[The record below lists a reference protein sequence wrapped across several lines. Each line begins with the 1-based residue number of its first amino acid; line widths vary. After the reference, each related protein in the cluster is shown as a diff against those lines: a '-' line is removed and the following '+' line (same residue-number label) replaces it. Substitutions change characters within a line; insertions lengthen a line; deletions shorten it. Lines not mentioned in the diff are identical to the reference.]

1 LARYG
6 ILTAGGDCPGLNAVL
21 RATGKTLLGH
31 GHELIGF
38 EDGFLGIMN
47 RRYRVLN
54 QQDLSGIL
62 TIGGTILGTSNRDNP
77 FKWCAPEALLRGEPQ
92 VDCSD
97 HAVEFLHEL
106 GIKGLIVIGG
116 DGSLNIAHRLQ
127 SEKNI
132 PCIGVPKTI
141 DNDLQA
147 TDVTFGFDTAVQI
160 ATECI
165 DRLHSTAMSH
175 HRAMV
180 VEIMGRYAGWLTL
193 HAGVAGGADVILL
206 PEIPY
211 DVRRVCDVIAKR
223 SQVGKRFSILAVS
236 EGAKPLGGGVTVARR
251 VVGSHDPI
259 RLGGIAQRIA
269 SEIEDMAGVETR
281 ATVLGHIQRGGSPS
295 SMDRLLATGFGH
307 LAAELVLEN
316 AWGQMAAYQ
325 CGKFVPV
332 EIASA
337 ISGLKLVTPDNP
349 LIAAARAIGVSFG
362 DETLNGVA
370 EDEVEEKAG

>member
-1 LARYG
+1 MARYG

-21 RATGKTLLGH
+21 RATGKTLIGH
-31 GHELIGF
+31 GHEIIGF
-38 EDGFLGIMN
+38 EDGFLGLME
-47 RRYRVLN
+47 RRYRTLT
-54 QQDLSGIL
+54 QHDLSGIL
-62 TIGGTILGTSNRDNP
+62 MLGGTILGTSNRDNP
-77 FKWCAPEALLRGEPQ
+77 FKWCSQEALMRGEPQ
-92 VDCSD
+92 TDCSERAID
-97 HAVEFLHEL
+97 LIKEL
-106 GIKGLIVIGG
+106 GIAGMIIVGG
-116 DGSLNIAHRLQ
+116 DGSLSIAHRLN
-127 SEKNI
+127 SEKGV
-132 PCIGVPKTI
+132 PCVGVPKTI

-193 HAGVAGGADVILL
+193 HAGVAGGADVILI

-211 DVRRVCDVIAKR
+211 NVEEVCNVIAQR
-223 SQVGKRFSILAVS
+223 SHVGKRFSILAVS

-251 VVGSHDPI
+251 VAGSHDPI
-259 RLGGIAQRIA
+259 RLGGIAQRLA
-269 SEIEDMAGVETR
+269 TEIEDLAGVETR

-307 LAAELVLEN
+307 LAAELVLDN

-325 CGKFVPV
+325 CGRFVAVPIQEAV
-332 EIASA
+332 SR
-337 ISGLKLVTPDNP
+337 LKLVQPDNS
-349 LIAAARAIGVSFG
+349 LIAAARAVGVSFG
-362 DETLNGVA
+362 DGA
-370 EDEVEEKAG
+370 SKASAAPAPS

>member
-1 LARYG
+1 MAKYG

-21 RATGKTLLGH
+21 RAAGKTLLAK

-38 EDGFLGIMN
+38 EDGFLGIME
-47 RRYRVLN
+47 RRCRPLG
-54 QQDLSGIL
+54 QHDLSGIL
-62 TIGGTILGTSNRDNP
+62 TLGGTILGSSNRDNP
-77 FKWCAPEALLRGEPQ
+77 FKWCSMEALTKGEEQ

-97 HAVEFLHEL
+97 RAAEYLREL
-106 GIKGLIVIGG
+106 GVAGLIVIGG
-116 DGSLNIAHRLQ
+116 DGSLSIAHRFNT
-127 SEKNI
+127 EKGI
-132 PCIGVPKTI
+132 PCVGVPKTI

-180 VEIMGRYAGWLTL
+180 VEVMGRYAGWLTL

-211 DVRRVCDVIAKR
+211 NVETVCRVIGER

-236 EGAKPLGGGVTVARR
+236 EGARPAGGDLTVARR
-251 VVGSHDPI
+251 VKGSHDPI
-259 RLGGIAQRIA
+259 RLGGIAQRLA
-269 SEIEDMAGVETR
+269 SEIEDLAGVETR

-295 SMDRLLATGFGH
+295 SLDRLLATGFGH

-316 AWGQMAAYQ
+316 AWGQMAAYV
-325 CGKFVPV
+325 CGNFVPV
-332 EIASA
+332 A
-337 ISGLKLVTPDNP
+337 IENAVSRLKLVPPDNP
-349 LIAAARAIGVSFG
+349 YIAAARAVGVSFG
-362 DETLNGVA
+362 DA
-370 EDEVEEKAG
+370 

>member
-1 LARYG
+1 
-6 ILTAGGDCPGLNAVL
+6 LNAVL
-21 RATGKTLLGH
+21 RATGKTLIGH

-38 EDGFLGIMN
+38 EDGFLGIME
-47 RRYRVLN
+47 RRHRVLSQN
-54 QQDLSGIL
+54 DLSGIL
-62 TIGGTILGTSNRDNP
+62 TLGGTIIGTSNRDNP
-77 FKWCAPEALLRGEPQ
+77 FKWCSQDALVRGESQ
-92 VDCSD
+92 EDCSD
-97 HAVEFLHEL
+97 HAVAYLNEL
-106 GIKGLIVIGG
+106 GIKGLVVIGG
-116 DGSLNIAHRLQ
+116 DGSLNIAHRFQ
-127 SEKNI
+127 TEKGVQ
-132 PCIGVPKTI
+132 CIGVPKTI

-211 DVRRVCDVIAKR
+211 NVQQVCKVIAKR

-251 VVGSHDPI
+251 VAGSHDPI
-259 RLGGIAQRIA
+259 RLGGIAQRLA

-295 SMDRLLATGFGH
+295 SMDRILATGFGH
-307 LAAELVLEN
+307 LAAELVLQN

-332 EIASA
+332 SIESA
-337 ISGLKLVTPDNP
+337 ISGLKLVTADNP
-349 LIAAARAIGVSFG
+349 LIAAAKAVGVSFG
-362 DETLNGVA
+362 DEAVNGTGITQPIQV
-370 EDEVEEKAG
+370 